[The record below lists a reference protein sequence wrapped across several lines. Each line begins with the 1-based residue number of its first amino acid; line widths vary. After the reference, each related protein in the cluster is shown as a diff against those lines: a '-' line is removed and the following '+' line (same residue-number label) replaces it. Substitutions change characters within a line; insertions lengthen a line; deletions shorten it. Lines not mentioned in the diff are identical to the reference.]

1 MRQASIHRPA
11 RARCQGGNPASLLV
25 VPTIARG
32 GPRVHT
38 ADMAPGSEPLSPITD
53 GCQPSPAWRRVET
66 LGVAQIVVLIL
77 EARKTMPWATA
88 ATVSR
93 ERHDDAFRVRVSL
106 LKGAPQA
113 NEASQVSQAGRAD
126 PADQAAAVG
135 KVIADFTVGRLD
147 KDLTDAFGDKDVITL
162 K

>member
-1 MRQASIHRPA
+1 MRQASVD
-11 RARCQGGNPASLLV
+11 GG
-25 VPTIARG
+25 
-32 GPRVHT
+32 
-38 ADMAPGSEPLSPITD
+38 
-53 GCQPSPAWRRVET
+53 QPSSGWRRVET

-93 ERHDDAFRVRVSL
+93 ERHSDAFHVRVSL
-106 LKGAPQA
+106 LKGAPQG
-113 NEASQVSQAGRAD
+113 N
-126 PADQAAAVG
+126 PADQDDPAAVG

-147 KDLTDAFGDKDVITL
+147 RDLADAFGDKDVITL

>member
-1 MRQASIHRPA
+1 MHQAADGGQPA
-11 RARCQGGNPASLLV
+11 
-25 VPTIARG
+25 
-32 GPRVHT
+32 
-38 ADMAPGSEPLSPITD
+38 AD
-53 GCQPSPAWRRVET
+53 WRRVET

-106 LKGAPQA
+106 LNGAP
-113 NEASQVSQAGRAD
+113 
-126 PADQAAAVG
+126 PADQADLADQAPAVST
-135 KVIADFTVGRLD
+135 VIADFTVGRLD
-147 KDLTDAFGDKDVITL
+147 SDLTDAFGDKDVITL